1 METDMRRW
9 IYTTGITLSLAMFGV
24 AGPAGALPAGFLPI
38 VAPTNVEQVQFIFG
52 GRNYC
57 WYDYGWRGPGF
68 YWCGYAMRR
77 GLGWGGGAAGM
88 AGTAGVIATDVLAAV
103 AARETALPFTVVAP
117 GWVAALLGWVGAI
130 EVVMAVAVVTVE
142 AAATVETSRV

>member
-1 METDMRRW
+1 
-9 IYTTGITLSLAMFGV
+9 
-24 AGPAGALPAGFLPI
+24 
-38 VAPTNVEQVQFIFG
+38 
-52 GRNYC
+52 
-57 WYDYGWRGPGF
+57 
-68 YWCGYAMRR
+68 
-77 GLGWGGGAAGM
+77 M